1 MKRNFLKIFVF
12 AAMIFSFSCVF
23 AAEIH
28 CNQKTKTCHK
38 SDCRYYNCK
47 ECTTVFKSEKEALD
61 NGYTFCKTC
70 SAEKEEKSS
79 GKKSGKKEKK

>member
-1 MKRNFLKIFVF
+1 MKKAIFKLFVI
-12 AAMIFSFSCVF
+12 AAMIFSFSAVF
-23 AAEIH
+23 AAEVH
-28 CNQKTKTCHK
+28 CNPDTKTCHK

-47 ECTTVFKSEKEALD
+47 ECTTVFKSEQEALD